1 MPRLATT
8 IAVALTGANLA
19 SAGCTFRWWAE
30 EGDTCA
36 SMASD
41 WEITKAD
48 FIKWN
53 PSVGADCANGLVT
66 GNDYCVEFKE
76 GVEEPT
82 KTTTSVQPTYT
93 GGVPRPTQSG
103 LAKDCNDY
111 YNAKQGDTCGKIVDL
126 YGDAFTLQDFYK
138 WNPSVESDCSL
149 LYAGYW
155 YCVSVRDT
163 DTTTTTTTTTTTVNP
178 TATTTM
184 ATTTKPTATSIPPKP
199 SPTQAGLTEDCKEF
213 YKVEAGDYCY
223 KILEKYGNRF
233 TLSDL

>member
-8 IAVALTGANLA
+8 IAIALTGANLA

-36 SMASD
+36 SMASN
-41 WEITKAD
+41 WEVTRAD

-53 PSVGADCANGLVT
+53 PSVGADCANGLIT
-66 GNDYCVEFKE
+66 DKAYCVEFKE
-76 GVEEPT
+76 GAEEPT
-82 KTTTSVQPTYT
+82 KTTSVQPTYT
-93 GGVPRPTQSG
+93 GGRPRPTQPG
-103 LAKDCNDY
+103 MTEDCNDY

-126 YGDAFTLQDFYK
+126 YEGAFSLQEFYK
-138 WNPSVESDCSL
+138 WNPAVKDDCIML
-149 LYAGYW
+149 FAGYW
-155 YCVSVRDT
+155 YCVSVRDA
-163 DTTTTTTTTTTTVNP
+163 DTTTINP
-178 TATTTM
+178 PATTTM
-184 ATTTKPTATSIPPKP
+184 ATTTKPTTTTMPPKP